1 MPAEE
6 QRRNKQFN
14 KLRWLVSG
22 KCLAGSPHRLVT
34 DGQTDRR
41 TAALDYADGLATDG
55 QTDRQPYRGVTDVKI
70 ALFA

>member
-1 MPAEE
+1 MLAEE

-14 KLRWLVSG
+14 TQTPLAG

-41 TAALDYADGLATDG
+41 TVALDYADGLVTDG
-55 QTDRQPYRGVTDVKI
+55 QTDRQTYRGVTDVKT